1 MPRTVNPAV
10 YTVRREAFV
19 DAAQRLI
26 QAKGYEEM
34 SVQDVLDELEA
45 SRGAFYHYFE
55 SKEDLLEAVIG
66 RFVDGA
72 TALIDPIL
80 IDEGLSAAR
89 KLQQIFRGIADF
101 KGERKDL
108 VLRIIEVW
116 TSDAN
121 AIVREKLRRTSTR
134 FLIPVLSQVVA
145 EGIQESLFA
154 PGDPEQTATVLLS
167 LMLGFQEKALE
178 MFLAR
183 QAGTITFESVQQSV
197 DAWTRA
203 YERVLGATEGSLTLT
218 DQRTLHFWFG

>member
-1 MPRTVNPAV
+1 MPRTVNPAA
-10 YTVRREAFV
+10 YTVKREAFV

-55 SKEDLLEAVIG
+55 SKENLLEAVLA
-66 RFVDGA
+66 RLVDGA
-72 TALIDPIL
+72 SALVNPIL
-80 IDEGLSAAR
+80 ADQTLSAPR
-89 KLQQIFRGIADF
+89 KLEMIFGGIAEL

-108 VLRIIEVW
+108 VLRIMEVW

-121 AIVREKLRRTSTR
+121 AIVREKLRRTSTS
-134 FLIPVLSQVVA
+134 FLIPVLAQVVA
-145 EGIQESLFA
+145 QGTRDGDFA
-154 PGDPEQTATVLLS
+154 ARDPEETAAVLLS
-167 LMLGFQEKALE
+167 LMLGFQEKAVE

-183 QAGTITFESVQQSV
+183 QAGTVTFDSVQQSV

-203 YERVLGATEGSLTLT
+203 YERVLGAKEGSLTLS
-218 DQRTLHFWFG
+218 DERTLHFWFG